1 MCCGEER
8 EREEERRGQVVG
20 EREEEQIRVSL
31 GGKEMVVNG
40 RHGFVRSVCS
50 L

>member
-1 MCCGEER
+1 MCCGKER

-31 GGKEMVVNG
+31 GGKEMVVMDS
-40 RHGFVRSVCS
+40 SVLSVS